1 MNRKQIETMGTDA
14 IKRYLDS
21 QKNWIT
27 RLYAKR
33 QLTFVGER
41 PDWFAG
47 EDVLD
52 VGCGRGVLEASFH
65 DYSRSF
71 TSCDIVDTNFYGID
85 VKLCSAECLLFCNN
99 EFDSVFMLGVIEHV
113 EMPDLAV
120 RESRRVLRAGGKL
133 IISIPNGLVWWL
145 MRLIKPWLPEHLRK
159 HARFGQKQL
168 YQLMDGW
175 TLLSRRPIIP
185 GLFWLYEFEV
195 KE

>member
-1 MNRKQIETMGTDA
+1 MNADV

-33 QLTFVGER
+33 QLTLVGKR
-41 PDWFAG
+41 LDWFTG
-47 EDVLD
+47 QEVLD
-52 VGCGRGVLEASFH
+52 IGCGRGVLEATFQ

-85 VKLCSAECLLFCNN
+85 VELCSAECLLFGDNN
-99 EFDSVFMLGVIEHV
+99 FNSVFMLGVIEHV

-120 RESRRVLRAGGKL
+120 RECRRVLCGRRRL
-133 IISIPNGLVWWL
+133 IISIPNGFVWRL
-145 MRLIKPWLPEHLRK
+145 MRLVEPWLPEHLRK

-175 TLLSRRPIIP
+175 NLLSRRPIIP

-195 KE
+195 EK

>member
-1 MNRKQIETMGTDA
+1 MNRKEIETMGADV

-27 RLYAKR
+27 RLYAKC
-33 QLTFVGER
+33 QLILVGKR
-41 PDWFAG
+41 LDWFAKC
-47 EDVLD
+47 DVLD
-52 VGCGRGVLEASFH
+52 IGCGRGVLEASFGN
-65 DYSRSF
+65 YSRSF

-85 VKLCSAECLLFCNN
+85 VKLCSAECLVFGNN

-113 EMPDLAV
+113 EIPDLAV
-120 RESRRVLRAGGKL
+120 RECRRILRSGGKL
-133 IISIPNGLVWWL
+133 IMSIPNGFVWWFMWL
-145 MRLIKPWLPEHLRK
+145 AQPLLPEHLRK

-175 TLLSRRPIIP
+175 KLLSRRPIIP

-195 KE
+195 EK